1 MNNRKP
7 GRPPDIYLIDACWR
21 GNALRL
27 YFGSSVEEIYGDD
40 WDDIPYE
47 SNCGTVYSEYVTCV
61 LDVLIPFNYTITD
74 IADDLYYGNSKY
86 CRNDFKDGNIA
97 LIWCVDRNHEREN
110 VYFYMGEKKWSVI
123 EKLKS
128 LGAATQIIRKDIK
141 GDK

>member
-47 SNCGTVYSEYVTCV
+47 SNCGPVHSEHVKCI
-61 LDVLIPFNYTITD
+61 LDALIPFNYTISD
-74 IADDLYYGNSKY
+74 ISDNYSYYDNSRY
-86 CRNDFKDGNIA
+86 CRNDFKKGNIP
-97 LIWCVDRNHEREN
+97 LFWITDYGVNNNDDIK
-110 VYFYMGEKKWSVI
+110 FYMGDKKEIVVM
-123 EKLKS
+123 KLKLITS
-128 LGAATQIIRKDIK
+128 LMKYIVKD
-141 GDK
+141 

>member
-1 MNNRKP
+1 MSNKKL
-7 GRPPDIYLIDACWR
+7 GRPPDIYLVDVCWR

-27 YFGSSVEEIYGDD
+27 YFGNSVEEIYGDD

-86 CRNDFKDGNIA
+86 CRNDFKTGELPLLW
-97 LIWCVDRNHEREN
+97 LIDDSVDRREDLT
-110 VYFYMGEKKWSVI
+110 FYMGDSKDKVVN
-123 EKLKS
+123 KLK
-128 LGAATQIIRKDIK
+128 LVTTLMKYTAK
-141 GDK
+141 GK

>member
-1 MNNRKP
+1 MSNKKL
-7 GRPPDIYLIDACWR
+7 GRPPDIYLVDICWR

-27 YFGSSVEEIYGDD
+27 YFGNSVEEIYGDD

-86 CRNDFKDGNIA
+86 CRNDFKAGELPLLW
-97 LIWCVDRNHEREN
+97 LIDDSVDRREDLT
-110 VYFYMGEKKWSVI
+110 FYMGDSKDKVVN
-123 EKLKS
+123 KLK
-128 LGAATQIIRKDIK
+128 LVTTLMKYTAK
-141 GDK
+141 GK